1 MAGCRASSP
10 RACPHFNAVA
20 LLVVFDGGHAVLPA
34 RDAGAYPFGL
44 SSLLD
49 PVRVMAAI
57 PGSRSTSGRLDVLG
71 LTSDGEH
78 ADASVKGVP
87 LLTRRGHLVG

>member
-20 LLVVFDGGHAVLPA
+20 LLVVFDGGHAVLQA
-34 RDAGAYPFGL
+34 LDAGAYPFGL

-57 PGSRSTSGRLDVLG
+57 PGQPVDFGAVG
-71 LTSDGEH
+71 CAAFDG
-78 ADASVKGVP
+78 GVVSMRKLP
-87 LLTRRGHLVG
+87 